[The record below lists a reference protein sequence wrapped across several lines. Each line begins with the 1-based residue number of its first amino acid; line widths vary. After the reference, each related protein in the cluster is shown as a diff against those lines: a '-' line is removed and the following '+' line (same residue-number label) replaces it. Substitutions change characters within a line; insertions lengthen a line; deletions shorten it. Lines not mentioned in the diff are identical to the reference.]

1 VLVKIRRV
9 TACCFQDRAADMA
22 STGGRTTSRRQ
33 EDEDHGVE
41 DLLQNLHLTTE
52 EEEMVE
58 FSDDDG
64 RDETE
69 EGEWALIGKVLSP
82 ATLHVNTIL
91 GALKPAW
98 GNTYGLKLCSV
109 GEKGLFVAE
118 FYSPVDRDRAL
129 EGSPWMD
136 GKHAVILQM
145 YDEHLKPTDICF
157 DRMEL
162 WVPGSYLE
170 PTTRVDERIQGF
182 SCNESSRRCCQTG
195 C

>member
-1 VLVKIRRV
+1 
-9 TACCFQDRAADMA
+9 
-22 STGGRTTSRRQ
+22 
-33 EDEDHGVE
+33 
-41 DLLQNLHLTTE
+41 
-52 EEEMVE
+52 
-58 FSDDDG
+58 
-64 RDETE
+64 
-69 EGEWALIGKVLSP
+69 
-82 ATLHVNTIL
+82 
-91 GALKPAW
+91 
-98 GNTYGLKLCSV
+98 
-109 GEKGLFVAE
+109 VAE